1 MASPTTSPKR
11 ICQIIKLR
19 PEFEKEYIEIHSKVW
34 PTVLSAL
41 ERHHVFDYSIHY
53 CQPLGLLI
61 ATFKYGGAN
70 YESDMAA
77 IGADS
82 ETRRW
87 WGLTD
92 RMQQSLV
99 PGATASGQEIPWWL
113 NAEEVF
119 RLEGGQST

>member
-1 MASPTTSPKR
+1 
-11 ICQIIKLR
+11 
-19 PEFEKEYIEIHSKVW
+19 
-34 PTVLSAL
+34 
-41 ERHHVFDYSIHY
+41 
-53 CQPLGLLI
+53 LGLLI